1 MTPSA
6 KIFAVTYFIGASMLM
21 SLGVLLPGGKGL
33 VAVFAKP
40 GGLAAAEVIAR
51 AEGSII
57 FVRDGSWVA
66 LTESEDDE
74 FIASLYRAGAGFVA
88 STAVAQLCAR
98 WNGVLGENT
107 I

>member
-1 MTPSA
+1 MTSSA
-6 KIFAVTYFIGASMLM
+6 KIFAAAYFLGACILM

-40 GGLAAAEVIAR
+40 GGLTAAEVIAR
-51 AEGSII
+51 ADGPVI

-66 LTESEDDE
+66 LTESEDHE
-74 FIASLYRAGAGFVA
+74 FIARLYRAGAGFVA
-88 STAVAQLCAR
+88 SSAVAQVCAR